1 MFSSAARPWTTTI
14 ADLPD
19 PNVIAPG
26 KRLGDSAQRGL
37 RRNCLSFWEVVAQSV
52 ANIAPVATPALII
65 PLVYSSSLAGTWLA
79 YLLATIAM
87 LLVTYHINQFARR
100 SSSPGALY
108 TYVSQGL
115 GPTWGVISGW
125 SLVIAYL
132 ATGAAVLAGAA
143 NYVVVLGH
151 LVVPAHFDFEV
162 ALVCMLVFAA
172 IAWWAAY
179 RDIQLSTRA
188 MLIAEFTSV
197 SLIMILAIW
206 FLVKTNRWIDPKQ
219 FRLQGVSAG
228 GVRLGLVLAIFS
240 FVGFESATA
249 LGDEAKDPRRSIPRS
264 VLFSVLAVGAFF
276 VFMSYVLALA
286 ESPTL
291 SGNNAP
297 LGVLAKLAGIPGF
310 GTAIAAGAALSEF
323 ACGLA
328 SINAASRVIFTMG
341 RHGLLPASMGDAHE
355 THATPHIA
363 VGISSLLAAIV
374 PVVLLFRGI
383 APLDIFG
390 YLGSV
395 ATFGFLFAY
404 ILIAIAA
411 PVYLRNRGEKSAF
424 SVILSVCALILLLLP
439 LVGSVYPEPP
449 PPGKY
454 LPYVFLALLALGTA
468 RFIYLRMWRP
478 ELIRELERHLE
489 KAEEA

>member
-1 MFSSAARPWTTTI
+1 MARPWTTTI
-14 ADLPD
+14 PD
-19 PNVIAPG
+19 IPHLSAIPSEANPG
-26 KRLGDSAQRGL
+26 GSARKGL
-37 RRNCLSFWEVVAQSV
+37 RQNCLSFWEVVAQSV

-65 PLVYSSSLAGTWLA
+65 PLVYTSSLAGTWLA
-79 YLLATIAM
+79 YLLATVAM

-108 TYVSQGL
+108 TYVSLGL

-151 LVVPAHFDFEV
+151 LVLPARFDFLV
-162 ALVCMLVFAA
+162 ALAGMLICAAFA
-172 IAWWAAY
+172 WYVAY
-179 RDIQLSTRA
+179 RDIQLSTQA
-188 MLIAEFTSV
+188 MLIAEFASV
-197 SLIMILAIW
+197 GLIMILAIW
-206 FLVKTNRWIDPKQ
+206 FLVKTNRWIDPSQ
-219 FRLQGVSAG
+219 FRLHGVSAG

-249 LGDEAKDPRRSIPRS
+249 LGDEAKDPLRSIPRS

-276 VFMSYVLALA
+276 VLMSYVLALA
-286 ESPTL
+286 EGPAL
-291 SGNNAP
+291 SGNNEP
-297 LGVLAKLAGIPGF
+297 LGMLANLGGIPGF

-341 RHGLLPASMGDAHE
+341 RHGLLHSSMGDAHE
-355 THATPHIA
+355 THSTPHIA
-363 VGISSLLAAIV
+363 VGISSILAAIV
-374 PVVLLFRGI
+374 PLYLLFRGI
-383 APLDIFG
+383 APLVIFG
-390 YLGSV
+390 YVGSV

-404 ILIAIAA
+404 ILIAVAA
-411 PVYLRNRGEKSAF
+411 PVYLRKRGEKSTL
-424 SVILSVCALILLLLP
+424 SWIVSVCALVLLFLP

-449 PPGKY
+449 PPGNY
-454 LPYVFLALLALGTA
+454 LPYVFVALLALGTA
-468 RFIYLRMWRP
+468 RFIYLRVSRFAF
-478 ELIRELERHLE
+478 RVDS
-489 KAEEA
+489 